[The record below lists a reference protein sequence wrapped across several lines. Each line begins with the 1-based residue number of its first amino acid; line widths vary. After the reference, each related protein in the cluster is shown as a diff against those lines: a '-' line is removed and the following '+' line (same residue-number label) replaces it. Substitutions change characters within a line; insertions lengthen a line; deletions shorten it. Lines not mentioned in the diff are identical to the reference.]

1 MIGINIAVAVA
12 QSIGRIQEI
21 LHNEKIRKLKAED
34 DKQRAGNRLV
44 HPELVMHYMAEDW
57 DKLPYKAKI

>member
-1 MIGINIAVAVA
+1 MTDFGIL
-12 QSIGRIQEI
+12 SIVNTIQKVMRD
-21 LHNEKIRKLKAED
+21 EKIRKLKADD
-34 DKQRAGNRLV
+34 DKQRTGNRLV